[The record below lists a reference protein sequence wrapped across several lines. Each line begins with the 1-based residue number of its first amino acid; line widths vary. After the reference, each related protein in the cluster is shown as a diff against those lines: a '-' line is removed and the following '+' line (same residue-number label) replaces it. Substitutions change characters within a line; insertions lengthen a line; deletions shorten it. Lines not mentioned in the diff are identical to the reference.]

1 MNPEQEL
8 HDAIQ
13 ERIAKE
19 NAFFNSIKTSIKNAV
34 DRFELCDTSSSP
46 EVEESV
52 QLSLDGLNQ
61 VVNKLK
67 NETVLNKEAARGI
80 TDYFTQLATEN
91 HVVQDSSHQTV
102 PDWFSAPAA
111 PVAPATPIVNGTP
124 APSFFDRLK
133 GAFRTNRPNPG
144 RAQWEAYASAP
155 NANPI
160 PNATPAP
167 IYQAQPYIENPYGKG
182 GRKRTRKYRR
192 RV

>member
-19 NAFFNSIKTSIKNAV
+19 NAFFNLIKTSIKKAV
-34 DRFELCDTSSSP
+34 DDFEECDTSSSP

-52 QLSLDGLNQ
+52 QLSLTGLNE

-80 TDYFTQLATEN
+80 TDYFAQLAREN
-91 HVVQDSSHQTV
+91 HVVQSASHQTV
-102 PDWFSAPAA
+102 PDYFSATA
-111 PVAPATPIVNGTP
+111 APATPIVNGTP
-124 APSFFDRLK
+124 APSFFDRFK
-133 GAFRTNRPNPG
+133 GVFRSNRPNPG
-144 RAQWEAYASAP
+144 PAQWDAYA
-155 NANPI
+155 ANPKTNPI
-160 PNATPAP
+160 LTATPAP
-167 IYQAQPYIENPYGKG
+167 IYQAEPYPAPNPYGKG

>member
-19 NAFFNSIKTSIKNAV
+19 NAFFNLIQTSIKKAV
-34 DRFELCDTSSSP
+34 DDFEECDTSSSP

-52 QLSLDGLNQ
+52 QLSLTGLNE

-80 TDYFTQLATEN
+80 TDYFAQLAREN
-91 HVVQDSSHQTV
+91 HVVQSASHQTV
-102 PDWFSAPAA
+102 PDYFSATGA
-111 PVAPATPIVNGTP
+111 PVAHATSIVNGTP

-144 RAQWEAYASAP
+144 PAQWDAYAANP
-155 NANPI
+155 KANPI
-160 PNATPAP
+160 PTATPAP
-167 IYQAQPYIENPYGKG
+167 IYQAEPYIENPYGKG

>member
-34 DRFELCDTSSSP
+34 DKFKLCDTSSSP

-52 QLSLDGLNQ
+52 QLSLAGLNQ

-80 TDYFTQLATEN
+80 TDYFTQLAREN
-91 HVVQDSSHQTV
+91 RVVQGASHQTV
-102 PDWFSAPAA
+102 PDYFS
-111 PVAPATPIVNGTP
+111 APATPIVNGTP
-124 APSFFDRLK
+124 APSFFDRFK
-133 GAFRTNRPNPG
+133 GVFRSNRPNPG
-144 RAQWEAYASAP
+144 RAQWEAFVANP
-155 NANPI
+155 QANPI
-160 PNATPAP
+160 PTATPAP
-167 IYQAQPYIENPYGKG
+167 IYQAEPYTENPYGKG